1 MEEEQIR
8 KSKSKTGLWI
18 LGGIVGFLL
27 LGILV
32 VLTAFR
38 IDTIQVTGS
47 SHYTK
52 EEIISFVKGD
62 GYINNTLLLLLK
74 NKLDPIEGLAFV
86 EKVDI
91 EYESPHAISIIVYEK
106 AMAGCTEYMD
116 QYVYFDKDGIVL
128 DISQTKLESVP
139 CVQGLQ
145 FEHMMIHEKL
155 PIEDEER
162 FKLILNMTQL
172 LQKYELSITGIR
184 FDTNGRIFLY
194 DGDIKIQ
201 LGNKEGVE
209 DKIIELGNILHSLEG
224 RKGTL
229 YMEDYTRE
237 KGNATFKEEK

>member
-1 MEEEQIR
+1 
-8 KSKSKTGLWI
+8 
-18 LGGIVGFLL
+18 
-27 LGILV
+27 
-32 VLTAFR
+32 
-38 IDTIQVTGS
+38 
-47 SHYTK
+47 
-52 EEIISFVKGD
+52 
-62 GYINNTLLLLLK
+62 
-74 NKLDPIEGLAFV
+74 
-86 EKVDI
+86 
-91 EYESPHAISIIVYEK
+91 
-106 AMAGCTEYMD
+106 
-116 QYVYFDKDGIVL
+116 
-128 DISQTKLESVP
+128 
-139 CVQGLQ
+139 
-145 FEHMMIHEKL
+145 MMIHEKL